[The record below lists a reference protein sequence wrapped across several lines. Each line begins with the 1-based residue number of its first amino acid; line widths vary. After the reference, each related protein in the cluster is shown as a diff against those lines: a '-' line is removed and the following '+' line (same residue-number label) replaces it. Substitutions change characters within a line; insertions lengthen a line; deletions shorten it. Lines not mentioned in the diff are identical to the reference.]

1 MKNRNKIILAALP
14 ILFFVG
20 LLIGNLFVFRV
31 KEQGKVLYETH
42 CSSCHMEQGQGL
54 AQLIPPISKSDW
66 IAQNNEKLACIIRYG
81 QQGEVMVNGTLYN
94 QPMPANL
101 KLTDI
106 EIHNLINYIV
116 RNFGN
121 KSPKRSLEQV
131 QQDLNNCR

>member
-54 AQLIPPISKSDW
+54 AQLIPPISQSDW
-66 IAQNNEKLACIIRYG
+66 IAKNNEKLACVIRYG
-81 QQGEVMVNGTLYN
+81 QQGEVLVNGTAYN

-101 KLTDI
+101 KLTDV

-131 QQDLNNCR
+131 QQDLNNCK